1 MDTRS
6 VAAGASK
13 RAGRIF
19 LGWKIAAGAMVLQ
32 TLASALF
39 EQAYGVY
46 ATFWMAEFGWSS
58 TTIALA
64 YSLHRTESAL
74 LGPPHGWLLQRF
86 SPRLVVLVGV
96 VMLGAGFMWLAFVPG
111 LAQFIGAFLV
121 MAIGASLAG
130 LLSLTTV
137 LVNWFDRHRAKA
149 LSLMAT
155 GMSVGGL
162 VIPLITIAMVQY
174 GWRGVAFASGV
185 LVLLVGLPVSRLM
198 HREPEQFGLLPDG
211 ATSDDVE
218 RGGTPHLR
226 PSLTTRDALRTRTFW
241 QLSLAHTSGVMIVS
255 AVSVHFVIYAQAR
268 LGMSVTLAA
277 SLLTLMTLMV
287 MLGQLLGGVFGDRV
301 QKRILAGCGM
311 LGHAAAVAIL
321 AYADST
327 TALVVAAVLHGLSW
341 GLRGPLMGAMR
352 ADYFGRASFAMIMGA
367 SSLIVTL
374 GSVGGPLLTG
384 ILVDTT
390 GDYGLAFLILAVA
403 AAGGAVTFFSLRPP
417 ASYAEVR
424 H

>member
-1 MDTRS
+1 M
-6 VAAGASK
+6 
-13 RAGRIF
+13 
-19 LGWKIAAGAMVLQ
+19 Q

-39 EQAYGVY
+39 QQAYGVY

-86 SPRLVVLVGV
+86 SPRDVVLAGV
-96 VMLGAGFMWLAFVPG
+96 VMLGAGFIWLAFVPG

-121 MAIGASLAG
+121 MAVGASLAG

-137 LVNWFDRHRAKA
+137 IVNWFDRHRAKA

-155 GMSVGGL
+155 GMSIGGL
-162 VIPLITIAMVQY
+162 AIPLVTVAMVNY

-185 LVLLVGLPVSRLM
+185 LVLLVGVPASRLM

-211 ATSDDVE
+211 LAADAVASSTEPSAM
-218 RGGTPHLR
+218 R
-226 PSLTTRDALRTRTFW
+226 PSYKTRAALRTKTFW
-241 QLSLAHTSGVMIVS
+241 LLSLGHTSGVMIVS
-255 AVSVHFVIYAQAR
+255 AISVHFVIYAQAR
-268 LGMSVTLAA
+268 LQISVTLAA

-287 MLGQLLGGVFGDRV
+287 MVGQLIGGFYGDRV
-301 QKRILAGCGM
+301 EKRYLAGTGM
-311 LGHAAAVAIL
+311 VGHALAVAIL
-321 AYADST
+321 AFAGST
-327 TALVVAAVLHGLSW
+327 AALVVAAVLHGLSW
-341 GLRGPLMGAMR
+341 GVRGPLMSAMR

-374 GSVGGPLLTG
+374 GSVSGPLLAG

-390 GDYGLAFLILAVA
+390 GDYRLAFLILAGGAVA
-403 AAGGAVTFFSLRPP
+403 GAVTFFMLRSPGRYDG
-417 ASYAEVR
+417 AHR
-424 H
+424 

>member
-1 MDTRS
+1 
-6 VAAGASK
+6 
-13 RAGRIF
+13 
-19 LGWKIAAGAMVLQ
+19 MVLQ
-32 TLASALF
+32 TLLSALF
-39 EQAYGVY
+39 QQAYGVY

-86 SPRLVVLVGV
+86 SPRVVVLAGV
-96 VMLGAGFMWLAFVPG
+96 VMLGAGFMWLSVVPG

-121 MAIGASLAG
+121 MAVGASLAG

-155 GMSVGGL
+155 GMSLGG
-162 VIPLITIAMVQY
+162 VAIPLVTLAMVSF
-174 GWRGVAFASGV
+174 GWRGVAFGSGV
-185 LVLLVGLPVSRLM
+185 LVLLIGIPVSRFM

-211 ATSDDVE
+211 ATVAAD
-218 RGGTPHLR
+218 GTSARTAPIR
-226 PSLTTRDALRTRTFW
+226 PALTAGAALRTRTFW
-241 QLSLAHTSGVMIVS
+241 QLSVGHTAGVTIVS
-255 AVSVHFVIYAQAR
+255 AIGVHFVIFAENAV
-268 LGMSVTLAA
+268 GISVTLAA
-277 SLLTLMTLMV
+277 SLLMVMTLLV
-287 MLGQLLGGVFGDRV
+287 MLGQLIGGFYGDRV
-301 QKRILAGCGM
+301 DKRYLAGTGM

-321 AYADST
+321 AYAGST
-327 TALVVAAVLHGLSW
+327 AALVAAAVLHGLAW
-341 GLRGPLMGAMR
+341 GLRGPLMSAMR

-374 GSVGGPLLTG
+374 GSVGGPLLAG

-390 GDYGLAFLILAVA
+390 GSYRLAFLILTGVSVVGA
-403 AAGGAVTFFSLRPP
+403 AAFFLLRAPGLTELP
-417 ASYAEVR
+417 E
-424 H
+424 